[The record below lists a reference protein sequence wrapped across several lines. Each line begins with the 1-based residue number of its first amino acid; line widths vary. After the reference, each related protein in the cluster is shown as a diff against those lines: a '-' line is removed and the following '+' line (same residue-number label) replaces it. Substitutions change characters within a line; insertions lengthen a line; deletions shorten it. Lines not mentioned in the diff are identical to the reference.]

1 MTSTTRSVVDTIRG
15 DGPEQRERSILEVFD
30 DAFGNLARRDP
41 AAFRGKFRK
50 MAASAFAFYR
60 GSACLYYADVVRD
73 QDAFADSAAGRVW
86 IQGDLHAANFGTYM
100 NSEGRLVFDV
110 NDFDEAYVGPFTWDL
125 KRLAASLALL
135 GYEKALSD
143 DQIVEMIT
151 TTVRSYVKQVKG
163 FAAKEHT
170 QNFALTLEN
179 TTGQL
184 LGVLRSARLKTRVA
198 LLDQL
203 TVIESYD
210 RRFRTGPDTQPVDA
224 ETRRRI
230 EAAFDGYLETIPPR
244 KLLSRVSYTIK
255 DVVTQR
261 GVGIGSAGL
270 PSVNFL
276 VEGPT
281 QALENDIVIYMKQS
295 DLAAPSRVLSDE
307 RVSSYFVHQGHRTVV
322 SQRALQAYSDPW
334 LGYTELDG
342 AGQLVAEVGPYV
354 SDLDWSDINDI
365 DEILE
370 LLEFLGR
377 AVAKIHCISDVDSDQ
392 TLIDVSTDEAI
403 SDALGGREDEFV
415 KAIVEFGQQ
424 YGDLARD
431 DHQLFIDAF
440 RNHRIMDL

>member
-1 MTSTTRSVVDTIRG
+1 MTTRGVVDTIRG
-15 DGPEQRERSILEVFD
+15 DSPEQREGFILEVFAN
-30 DAFGNLARRDP
+30 AFGDLARRDP
-41 AAFRGKFRK
+41 TAFQGKFRK

-60 GSACLYYADVVRD
+60 GSACLYYADVARD
-73 QDAFADSAAGRVW
+73 EDAFADSAARRVW

-143 DQIVEMIT
+143 DEIVEMIT
-151 TTVRSYVKQVKG
+151 TTVKSYIDQVRR
-163 FAAKEHT
+163 FASKEHT
-170 QNFALTLEN
+170 EGFALTLDN
-179 TTGQL
+179 TKGPL
-184 LGVLRSARLKTRVA
+184 LEIIRAARLKTRVA

-203 TVIESYD
+203 TVIEDYD
-210 RRFRTGPDTQPVDA
+210 RHFRLGPDTKAVDA
-224 ETRRRI
+224 ATRQRV
-230 EAAFDGYLETIPPR
+230 EAAFNGYLETIPAR
-244 KLLSRVSYTIK
+244 KLQSRVSYTIK

-295 DLAAPSRVLSDE
+295 AEAAPSRVLSDE
-307 RVSSYFVHQGHRTVV
+307 RVSSYFLHQGHRTVV

-354 SDLDWSDINDI
+354 SDLDWSDINDF
-365 DEILE
+365 DEIVD
-370 LLEFLGR
+370 LLDFLGR
-377 AVAKIHCISDVDSDQ
+377 AVAKIHCVSDIDSDQ
-392 TLIDVSTDEAI
+392 KLIDVSTDEAI
-403 SDALGGREDEFV
+403 SDALEGREAEFV

-431 DHQLFIDAF
+431 DHQIFIDAF

>member
-1 MTSTTRSVVDTIRG
+1 MTTRGVVDTIRG
-15 DGPEQRERSILEVFD
+15 ESPEQREKFILEVFD
-30 DAFGNLARRDP
+30 EAFGKLATRDP
-41 AAFRGKFRK
+41 AAFQGKFRK

-73 QDAFADSAAGRVW
+73 QDAFSDSAAMRVW

-143 DQIVEMIT
+143 GQIVEMIT
-151 TTVRSYVKQVKG
+151 TTAKSYAAQVKR
-163 FAAKEHT
+163 FASKEHT
-170 QNFALTLEN
+170 EGFALTLDN
-179 TTGQL
+179 TEGQL
-184 LGVLRSARLKTRVA
+184 LDIIRGARLKTRVA

-203 TVIESYD
+203 TVIENYD
-210 RRFRTGPDTQPVDA
+210 RHFRTGPDTKAVDDK
-224 ETRRRI
+224 TRQKF
-230 EAAFDGYLETIPPR
+230 EGAFTGYLETIPAR
-244 KLLSRVSYTIK
+244 KLQSRVSYTIK

-295 DLAAPSRVLSDE
+295 ADAAPSRVLTDE
-307 RVSSYFVHQGHRTVV
+307 RVSNYFVHQGHRTVV

-334 LGYTELDG
+334 LGYTELEG

-354 SDLDWSDINDI
+354 SDLDWSDINDF
-365 DEILE
+365 DEIVE
-370 LLEFLGR
+370 LLTFLGR

-403 SDALGGREDEFV
+403 SEALDGREDEFV
-415 KAIVEFGQQ
+415 AEIVDFGQQ
-424 YGDLARD
+424 YGDVARD

-440 RNHRIMDL
+440 RNHRIMGL